1 MNMLRNRT
9 HSGTQRAPGP
19 LTAFEKK
26 RIFFIFGFLALL
38 LLIAMGFLAC
48 YLSWPRLAQFHPVL
62 PVVVSVFI
70 GGLIFVISFVL
81 VTMILSAA
89 LERDLRF
96 HWGERIALLSL
107 LPLAMTLARLFRIS
121 KDRVRNSFVNVNNAL
136 VRAVHRSVKPED
148 LLVLLPRCLQ
158 NAECPNRVTEDVHL
172 CRQCG
177 KCPLA
182 RLVQL
187 EKQYGFVTSIVTG
200 GGLAR
205 RKVAEV
211 QPKAIVAVACEYE
224 MVMGIQDV
232 LNIPVIGVLNQR
244 PEGPCKNTRV
254 DIAEVEDAVRFF
266 SGSNLAP

>member
-1 MNMLRNRT
+1 MLRHRT
-9 HSGTQRAPGP
+9 YTRTQHATAP

-26 RIFFIFGFLALL
+26 RIFFIFALLALL
-38 LLIAMGFLAC
+38 LLIAAGFLAC

-62 PVVVSVFI
+62 PVVISLVI
-70 GGLIFVISFVL
+70 GGLIFVISLVL
-81 VTMILSAA
+81 ITMIVSAA

-96 HWGERIALLSL
+96 HWGERMALLSL
-107 LPLAMTLARLFRIS
+107 LPLAMTLARLFKIS

-136 VRAVHRSVKPED
+136 VRAVQRSIKPED
-148 LLVLLPRCLQ
+148 LLLLLPRCLQ
-158 NAECPNRVTEDVHL
+158 NTECPNRVTEDVHL
-172 CRQCG
+172 CQQCG

-224 MVMGIQDV
+224 MVTGMQDV
-232 LNIPVIGVLNQR
+232 LKIPVIGVLNQR
-244 PEGPCKNTRV
+244 PEGPCRNTRV
-254 DIAEVEDAVRFF
+254 DIAEVEDAVRFL
-266 SGSNLAP
+266 SGLNSAQ